1 MEHATKRVI
10 SIVKDVIEDAIG
22 ALRAVIPWSILVSTP
37 FFYGL
42 GILFFVIVLGYFGPL
57 VATIYLIGMF
67 IPIAFVIYK
76 AIKREEATQ
85 VIKYVDRWE
94 GSEEKQREALD
105 YIISKA
111 KKKKTTQNRNV
122 DGDSAGN

>member
-1 MEHATKRVI
+1 MERSTNRVI
-10 SIVKDVIEDAIG
+10 FILKDAAEDMMG
-22 ALRAVIPWSILVSTP
+22 AFHVVLPWSIFVSTP

-42 GILFFVIVLGYFGPL
+42 GILFFVIVLGYFGAL
-57 VATIYLIGMF
+57 VAIIYLIGMF

-76 AIKREEATQ
+76 AIQREEKTR

-111 KKKKTTQNRNV
+111 KKEKSTN
-122 DGDSAGN
+122 SH